1 MSANINAPNNTITNR
16 DGVLLAYNSFHAPGG
31 SIYIGG
37 ERASYR
43 KVPYLVEGNLQ
54 LTFCLLICTA
64 VRITC
69 R

>member
-1 MSANINAPNNTITNR
+1 
-16 DGVLLAYNSFHAPGG
+16 VLLAYNSFHAPGG